1 MAFWNIVSHLNLYCP
16 AEGKWLSSD
25 VPFNMYPCFNH
36 RFDPDTKQWSF
47 IAPMTTAR
55 STVGVAVLNGR
66 LYAVGG
72 RDGSACLNSVESY
85 DPHTNKWSVN
95 CPMMKRRGGKNLV
108 GCQCWIQISQLPGM
122 SVSQ

>member
-1 MAFWNIVSHLNLYCP
+1 MLQYFFL
-16 AEGKWLSSD
+16 
-25 VPFNMYPCFNH
+25 H
-36 RFDPDTKQWSF
+36 RFDPETKQWNF

-85 DPHTNKWSVN
+85 DHHTNKWTVN
-95 CPMMKRRGGKNLV
+95 CPMLKRRGGEKCIGYTLY
-108 GCQCWIQISQLPGM
+108 Q
-122 SVSQ
+122 